1 MRETGQ
7 IGDFRHED
15 GFSFSFMID
24 LSIAMKRLFFLFLL
38 IVLLPHPVKAQ
49 ENAQSN
55 ISFPSE
61 GQIVQG
67 LIVVS
72 GSVTVLGFSSY
83 ELSFAYN
90 DDPTQTWFV
99 LTTSSLPV
107 FESELGTWDTTTLT
121 DGDYT
126 LRLRIFLLDGTV
138 QETTVTGLRVRNYT
152 AVPTA
157 TFTPTPTAIVQF
169 APPTAQ
175 LIAPSVATVTLSLPT
190 PTPLPSNPAS
200 LQDASIAGALG
211 RGAILAL
218 LLFLG
223 VGLMLRLRR
232 E

>member
-1 MRETGQ
+1 
-7 IGDFRHED
+7 
-15 GFSFSFMID
+15 MID
-24 LSIAMKRLFFLFLL
+24 LQIAMKRLLALFLL
-38 IVLLPHPVKAQ
+38 IAFLPHPVQAQ
-49 ENAQSN
+49 EETQLD
-55 ISFPSE
+55 ISSPTE

-67 LIVVS
+67 VVVVS

-83 ELSFAYN
+83 ELSFSYN

-99 LTTSSLPV
+99 LATSSLPV

-121 DGDYT
+121 DGNYN
-126 LRLRIFLLDGTV
+126 LRLRVFLLDGTV
-138 QETTVTGLRVRNYT
+138 QETTVSGLRVRNYT
-152 AVPTA
+152 PVPTA
-157 TFTPTPTAIVQF
+157 TFTSTPTAIVQF

-175 LIAPSVATVTLSLPT
+175 LIMPAAATVTPSLPT

-200 LQDASIAGALG
+200 LQGASIASALG

-223 VGLMLRLRR
+223 FGLLLRLRR